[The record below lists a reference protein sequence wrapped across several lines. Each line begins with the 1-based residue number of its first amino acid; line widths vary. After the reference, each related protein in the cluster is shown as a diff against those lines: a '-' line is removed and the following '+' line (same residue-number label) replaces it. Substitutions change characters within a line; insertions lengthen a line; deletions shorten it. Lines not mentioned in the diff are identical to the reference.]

1 MCDKNGNV
9 TISKDGFQKGKC
21 DMQEL
26 LSGKTLTPTLRSV
39 RRFRSVAVDSA
50 ITFILSSENV
60 SFFSWG
66 TKRWKVDGVEKF
78 FPAVSRKTTR
88 ANMYCKYIATQEIPE
103 VNKVKRSSFL

>member
-26 LSGKTLTPTLRSV
+26 LSGKTLTPALRSV

-60 SFFSWG
+60 SFFSWR
-66 TKRWKVDGVEKF
+66 TKRWKVDGVENF
-78 FPAVSRKTTR
+78 FLAVSRKTTR